1 MATEKTEL
9 ECGCEILVYGDGSA
23 SPEVVYCDD
32 HDAKRLAD
40 ALDRIKHL
48 ESGIED
54 LKAAMDEVQA
64 VAKSAYRDAERL
76 LG

>member
-1 MATEKTEL
+1 MTQKTEL

-23 SPEVVYCDD
+23 SPEVVYCDG
-32 HDAKRLAD
+32 HDAQRLRD
-40 ALDRIKHL
+40 AIDRIKQL

-54 LKAAMDEVQA
+54 LKAALDEVQA
-64 VAKSAYRDAERL
+64 GAKAAYRDAERL